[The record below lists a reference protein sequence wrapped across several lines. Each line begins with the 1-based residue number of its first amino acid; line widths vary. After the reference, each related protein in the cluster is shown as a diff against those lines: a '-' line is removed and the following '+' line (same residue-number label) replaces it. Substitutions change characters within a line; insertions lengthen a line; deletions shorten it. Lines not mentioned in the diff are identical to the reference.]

1 MEIFWG
7 CVLEVIIFIS
17 PKFEHLW
24 ICFDSSIVKI
34 SKGCVLVN
42 ALDSVSGQHRLNRRL
57 GFKVVGSTG
66 AYKVWLIGFLACLL
80 NAPVLQSSLASDQPV
95 LLVCV
100 LFWLV

>member
-24 ICFDSSIVKI
+24 ICFDPSIVKI

-57 GFKVVGSTG
+57 GSR
-66 AYKVWLIGFLACLL
+66 
-80 NAPVLQSSLASDQPV
+80 SSDQPV
-95 LLVCV
+95 HTKFGCWG
-100 LFWLV
+100 FWRFC